1 MLNSKKEGKSTAS
14 KNART
19 LMSVAAPCWKT
30 CYGKHTSAL
39 TAGCMAKGDFLLPL
53 NKTASRP
60 EREEKLLVVVAVE
73 YSFVSLISFCKSLCI

>member
-14 KNART
+14 KNARH
-19 LMSVAAPCWKT
+19 LMSIAALCWKE

-39 TAGCMAKGDFLLPL
+39 TVGCVAKGDFPLPL

-60 EREEKLLVVVAVE
+60 EREEKLLVFVAVE
-73 YSFVSLISFCKSLCI
+73 IQFC